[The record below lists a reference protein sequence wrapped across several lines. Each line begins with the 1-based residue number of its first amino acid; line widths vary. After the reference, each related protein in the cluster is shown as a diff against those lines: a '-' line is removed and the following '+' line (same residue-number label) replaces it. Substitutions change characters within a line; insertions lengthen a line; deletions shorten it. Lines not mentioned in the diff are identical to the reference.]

1 MAFDAY
7 LNIDTIP
14 GESHDAAHPDWIE
27 RTGYQFGSSQLVS
40 TTASFV
46 GDWYR
51 TTPSTFA

>member
-27 RTGYQFGSSQLVS
+27 RTGYQFGSSQPVS